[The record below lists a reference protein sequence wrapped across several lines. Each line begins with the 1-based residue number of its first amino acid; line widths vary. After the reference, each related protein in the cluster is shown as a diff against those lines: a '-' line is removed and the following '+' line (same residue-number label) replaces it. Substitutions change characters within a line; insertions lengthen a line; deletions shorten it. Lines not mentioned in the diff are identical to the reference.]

1 MGWVFFRRVEDTY
14 GKSICSFIWIKQ
26 SWKNGTE
33 KGKRYGSSDTTKLN
47 ELTDLHYKM
56 GNKMIVKLRD
66 IFLDYV
72 AYSKE
77 GYLMNIVTDSLLGR

>member
-1 MGWVFFRRVEDTY
+1 
-14 GKSICSFIWIKQ
+14 
-26 SWKNGTE
+26 
-33 KGKRYGSSDTTKLN
+33 
-47 ELTDLHYKM
+47 
-56 GNKMIVKLRD
+56 MIVKLRD